1 MKGTRVT
8 HIKLSTLIRKA
19 SRRKSTATT
28 SDTTQEQSLDEESSS
43 ESNESIQN
51 KSDQLIP
58 NLTFIAKN
66 DEQQQDDR
74 LPPPIVPRKILPS
87 TSRSCSTEKQSKN
100 NLNDLKKLQN
110 NKKNQQT
117 SEDINSK
124 MDDSK
129 KSTSDD
135 NSIEEDIEE
144 ILPTA
149 SSSNDSDK
157 SSPKNINKIDVN
169 KRRDLFGISSQ
180 DSKFSIDDEELSG
193 IGLTHHFFIVD
204 EINKTKNGEEKLK
217 PIQSNKPKLS
227 ETSLKNKSSEEANET
242 ATIKNLAQ
250 PSQSNIKEQ
259 FRKNSNDSIEK
270 TIDKNVHR
278 RSSSE
283 AKSTETHSQESISN
297 STIKS
302 EVPTTSDVGNFE
314 KNSQTSEKVLP
325 HRSSSNVSNRSEDTE
340 KFEKSST
347 VASKSDVSE
356 NVSNH
361 RILDDKKQQSKEQL
375 ERHSSDDSNVK
386 TNSNS
391 DKLARS
397 SELNESENVSVHKST
412 SSSGGKLLNRAST
425 KEESI
430 EEFSENIVPA
440 EKVERPHLIIKINS
454 QPDESGDVLT
464 TGPNESLTN
473 QSTANEVS
481 ELIEESSDQKE
492 TQSLGLSSKS
502 INDNNQQSSKIIAK
516 LSERKNSK
524 DSVTDTS
531 RSDTQKADAQICNEL
546 IKNLNTDL
554 RENEISK
561 INKISTNFLT
571 VPKETMEEGGKNS
584 MPSIPS
590 SSQEDD
596 MDALKEKILSIKLT
610 PKSGPPGPHM
620 ARDVSYEQ
628 ADDQHIAIKPMEK
641 VQIDFNKDILEDIT
655 EESEKISTAGLDQ
668 LNQITDF
675 DNNTSN
681 DFDSIVSLNMIQMLE
696 NKIKD
701 LQDVVTA
708 KDICLSALNM
718 QLDAAQRRESY
729 ATIESFR
736 ESFDK
741 LPPSGRDS
749 SSLATNSTE
758 YRGLQE
764 ELGNKLFDF
773 HSEITQR
780 DTVIEK
786 LTESLQQ
793 SIQIREDHQVQI
805 DKLHTELQSLRK
817 QISELTRKP
826 SLPPWSNRIQDQ
838 ESNGQRLSEISID
851 LVSESDEDLDR
862 NFLTDN
868 EDRNSRHS
876 RERKFSLDLGQPSGV
891 ENFEQQPGSQMSVSK
906 QIEQFQKYLNPEELR
921 IFFMVQKKFD
931 DFLSQ
936 EIAKFKAKYD
946 SEIKILADQ
955 MEAEK
960 HDRDLE
966 IARLKQLLSSV
977 KNGST
982 ELIQLRQELDQ
993 IHAKEMEDLRTYFEK
1008 KCADLEKQYSE
1019 EIFSQHSLRNDVQSD
1034 VSDQENL
1041 PHDDSPI
1048 KNQTSS
1054 KTKETNIRKRTREE
1068 LYASP
1073 SHRQMTPTAI
1083 SPERNQR
1090 KSSLIEE
1097 NAKEGEPDIDVNE
1110 LKTFYKEKI
1119 QELNDKHEKIVKNLN
1134 EKLKRFES
1142 KYADDEFM
1150 NKSDPTT
1157 ATSGITKSAVVNAY
1171 AQPEQMSSYIII
1183 DEDEMMNDGNEIEKI
1198 AAEYERR
1205 LVEQVQ
1211 LAKEDLFKELEAQ
1224 IQALLSETA
1233 AEDQHWPPEL
1243 ILLREKFTAKSQLE
1257 IAQLQIKHEEEMA
1270 RLKAK
1275 YEKQLN
1281 RKIKRQS
1288 TFDLSRDLDTII
1300 SERNSLRELS
1310 LAFRNVTSEL
1320 AKCVSLCED
1329 DFNSTFLE
1337 DLQKLSISQHGQST
1351 LIGDIS
1357 NVSESGDNLDN
1368 SFFNE
1373 PLMKKLI
1380 FETTLQKRLVPD
1392 VSSLLNVVD
1401 DPELLMY
1408 ISTNTDSN
1416 DNKSPNTILTSD
1428 KFNLKDCI
1436 EKLKNE
1442 AQMLLE
1448 LSENLFQKKQLND
1461 SDLPT
1466 TTNEEEKQDACE
1478 EDGLRNTRSPKKV
1491 LRANSMNENLL
1502 RADSERQSNY
1512 LSHLSS
1518 LPPDLNKIVN
1528 FELNLEDYTS
1538 SGGPVSELNFHV
1550 NELRSRLVK
1559 SESDKVKLQQELN
1572 ATIKRNCELGVE
1584 LAALRDQL
1592 EHLDS
1597 NREEYTE
1604 GYGIGDIKSP
1614 QRMKNI
1620 KHSNNFAQLQEKARN
1635 LLGTPKKTNDADI
1648 LLQIIEDFCREG
1660 DKVIEC
1666 GKKDHDDLQAQI
1678 DAADKQLKATRVFL
1692 EEQAAERELE
1702 RDEFVKEIEKLK
1714 NLLRDKDKERT
1725 SLQNVSNENVKIL
1738 SNNRPAERMEYQIK
1752 ELNGQISEYEAK
1764 KDKLEIEL
1772 KASID
1777 KVFVLREIISD
1788 LETQVEKK
1796 SLNERV
1802 LNEKVKELESYT
1814 NEQNHSIEKLQNENE
1829 VLKNEIG
1836 QGYQDRITHL
1846 EDALRNSR
1854 PSSEQS
1860 ALLRQFGEQLR
1871 DISLTLEQKTKTIE
1885 ALCQSVASI
1894 SCSDTPREDISIC
1907 DRKKPSSTEK
1917 ERSSS
1922 SPSKGSPM
1930 HQTVTSPHPLSLPIE
1945 EIELIFERL
1954 AKHTR
1959 VEEAVIKRIKD
1970 LEMHVNITKTSLA
1983 ELQHERDVLQEKMSE
1998 QMVRISSLQSKLDE
2012 QKRRAEDLQRIGSSD
2027 LNIRIHDLQNDLQNL
2042 TETLSARDKQIL
2054 NLKNHLE
2061 QSKNIIDRQEAE
2073 LAMGI
2078 NSDRSQLEK
2087 LENELKQKN
2096 EENKKLREKIKSE
2109 MINKLALPDLME
2121 TMLADKNEEID
2132 QLREQL
2138 ETKDKELQNLL
2149 ELNSINNSSK
2159 DKDKTNSE
2167 NGAGEAKLSA
2177 RTLSDIVS
2185 ISEFDEPDI
2194 LRKAI
2199 PQQNTP
2205 LVIPQPSDTHLPEQT
2220 MNTSKMGLANLT
2232 EKRTDDLALFNSL
2245 QQPPSFN
2252 QPNFFAPETSVPS
2265 GTLSSVPS
2273 FAPRQINFSEFINDS
2288 TPKKG
2293 NSESSSNSDNEDE
2306 PKSLKLKLDSARGEI
2321 SELKIS
2327 LERISKEKNQTVESL
2342 QKELEENKQTLN
2354 NLGTEKI
2361 KLEQQI
2367 TELDTKIKKYTDLE
2381 NEFKL
2386 KEENFKKLENEF
2398 IQLQLKLGQC
2408 EDCLDEKT
2416 KEITNL
2422 EKQIME
2428 VGNENTDLKNKIEN
2442 LSKNNNSANEIE
2454 ILNEKIR
2461 KLSADNSTL
2470 QAKLDDLNALN
2481 FTETILL
2488 LNNQIDILKET
2499 VEDKDKIL
2507 ETYEVRFLDFEDKLK
2522 ISEEKA
2528 KELQNKLSELS
2539 SKNNNFIELEKLTEE
2554 LNIVRSNLSE
2564 KSILYEKCLLD
2575 IKELKSDNE
2584 KLKEFLNEKGK
2595 LIEKLSEEPEKENI
2609 NEIKEKL
2616 TTEKIRNSDLEKRLS
2631 ALEGELEKLKLQQN
2645 NESLNKQ
2652 LTLDEIAQQVE
2663 RELNYSAQLDSN
2675 ILKAIESEEET
2686 NVEFKTDSE
2695 KLMER
2700 DLLNQ
2705 LKSVKDELEQH
2716 KLASVQISKQL
2727 EDERKLSKA
2736 LKDELNS
2743 LKLYSEKI
2751 AAELNQEKIHSAEI
2765 QQQDSEIIDA
2775 LRIRLEEVLQK
2786 EQELHKLI
2794 DEEREKCNRL
2804 TTQISV
2810 LQHSEAKKASLMLKS
2825 PPDSPRKASGS
2836 PDFENNLIRRLKS
2849 EIELLTSQNKRER
2862 ERMADLQK
2870 LFEREKSRFES
2881 ELKDH
2886 IDHGESFKSKLER
2899 LIKEKDLSDQ
2909 EIERLQEHTIL
2920 QTQEIE
2926 SLTKRVV
2933 ALQEAETRRLQRR
2946 EKERSESTQN
2956 LVDLQDLK
2964 TKLHTLEIERNHM
2977 NQTIDLLRGDVE
2989 RSAKREAKLA
2999 EALASQ
3005 SPDASI
3011 PQQFLGKMKEM
3022 NTLLKENMKEL
3033 MDERKALQRKCEE
3046 LENHLA
3052 SSGSSGMTN
3061 TNELAER
3068 ANHLLGRLLRVES
3081 HRKALVHQKR
3091 YLMIS
3096 LLSYQESE
3104 AKAMALINGSDSILQ
3119 PKRNLFKSVALAI
3132 IAIQRMK
3139 FIARRWQT
3147 GKRIVSKSVF
3157 TITQQ
3162 KRAPLNATN
3171 FYNAAPIS
3179 ISPPCRDTNPPANAT
3194 TAININSPPFQL
3206 QSPTLITEYVGNQH
3220 HHHQHQHQHQ
3230 QPQPQKFDWSR
3241 LKK

>member
-1 MKGTRVT
+1 MDFLSSTSNQLYGW
-8 HIKLSTLIRKA
+8 LSTLIRKA

-1150 NKSDPTT
+1150 
-1157 ATSGITKSAVVNAY
+1157 
-1171 AQPEQMSSYIII
+1171 
-1183 DEDEMMNDGNEIEKI
+1183 
-1198 AAEYERR
+1198 
-1205 LVEQVQ
+1205 
-1211 LAKEDLFKELEAQ
+1211 
-1224 IQALLSETA
+1224 ALLSETA

-1666 GKKDHDDLQAQI
+1666 GKKDHDDLQAQ
-1678 DAADKQLKATRVFL
+1678 
-1692 EEQAAERELE
+1692 
-1702 RDEFVKEIEKLK
+1702 
-1714 NLLRDKDKERT
+1714 
-1725 SLQNVSNENVKIL
+1725 
-1738 SNNRPAERMEYQIK
+1738 AERMEYQIK